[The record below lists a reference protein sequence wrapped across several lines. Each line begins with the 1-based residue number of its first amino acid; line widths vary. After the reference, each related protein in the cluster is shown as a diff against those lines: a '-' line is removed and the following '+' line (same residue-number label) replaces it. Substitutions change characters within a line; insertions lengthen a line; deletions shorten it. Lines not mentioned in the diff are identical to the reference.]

1 MEDVKTDPT
10 FNSVRDVKVKPQT
23 TVGTPGIVMYGGYL
37 EDGEVDS
44 TLRNTEKY
52 RTYSNLLANVTI
64 IATGV
69 RFFLNLVAKASW
81 TVEPTNNSRKAKKI
95 AKELEYMMGDMQT
108 PWHRI
113 IRRAAMYR
121 FYGFSIQ
128 EWTAKRNDN
137 SNIAFLDI
145 EPRPQ
150 ITIERWD
157 VDSSGTVLGVEQRN
171 ASDFST
177 VYIPRSKLVY
187 LTDDTLNSSPEGLGL
202 FRHLIKR
209 ATALERFEELE
220 AYGYETDLRGIPI
233 GRAPLAALDQMEA
246 NGEITRAQRAQ
257 IEAPL
262 RNFLKKHIKNPRL
275 ALLLDSITYQS
286 QDESGSPSNV
296 PQWDIDLLKSDNG
309 TAQAEVAA
317 AIERL
322 NRDIAVLL
330 GIEGLLLGRTNGSYA
345 LSENKS
351 ENFSLIVDSTLKE
364 IEETFEK
371 DFVLP
376 IFRLNGWDERL
387 RPQLKTNKIQYRDIQ
402 SITGALKDMASA
414 GAMLMP
420 EDPAVMEL
428 RDMLG
433 LPRPDI
439 LEIAEDDD
447 RVATS
452 RSDVNNMED
461 LKDDSDTGTDSG
473 NK

>member
-1 MEDVKTDPT
+1 MSDVKMDPT
-10 FNSVRDVKVKPQT
+10 FDDIRDVRVKPNST
-23 TVGTPGIVMYGGYL
+23 MGTPGIVVYGGYL
-37 EDGEVDS
+37 EDNELDS
-44 TLRNTEKY
+44 SLKNTEKY
-52 RTYSNLLANVTI
+52 RTYSHLLANVTI

-69 RFFLNLVAKASW
+69 RFFLNLVAKAAW
-81 TVEPTNNSRKAKKI
+81 TVEPANKSRKAKKL
-95 AKELEYMMGDMQT
+95 AKEIEFMMEDMET

-128 EWTAKRNDN
+128 EWTAKRNSN
-137 SNIAFLDI
+137 SNIAFMDI

-157 VDSSGTVLGVEQRN
+157 VDSSGKVLGVEQRN
-171 ASDFST
+171 PNDFST

-202 FRHLIKR
+202 FRHLVKR
-209 ATALERFEELE
+209 ANALERFEELE

-233 GRAPLAALDQMEA
+233 GRAPLAALDELQR
-246 NGEITRAQRAQ
+246 NGDLTEAQRRQ
-257 IEAPL
+257 VEAPL
-262 RNFLKKHIKNPRL
+262 RNFLKRHIKNPRL

-296 PQWDIDLLKSDNG
+296 PQWDINLLKSDNG
-309 TAQAEVAA
+309 TAQAEVSA

-330 GIEGLLLGRTNGSYA
+330 GIEGLLLGRGNGSYA

-371 DFVLP
+371 DFVIP
-376 IFRLNGWDERL
+376 IFKLNGWDEKL

-402 SITGALKDMASA
+402 SITGALKDMAAA

-420 EDPAVMEL
+420 EDPAVAEL

-433 LPRPDI
+433 LPRPDNI
-439 LEIAEDDD
+439 EMFDLVDNSRLSSPTGDDNSMENLEDDPN
-447 RVATS
+447 T
-452 RSDVNNMED
+452 
-461 LKDDSDTGTDSG
+461 
-473 NK
+473 

>member
-1 MEDVKTDPT
+1 MADIKKDPT
-10 FNSVRDVKVKPQT
+10 FDNMRDAKVDPAST
-23 TVGTPGIVMYGGYL
+23 LGTPGTVIYGGYL
-37 EDGEVDS
+37 EDGETDHS
-44 TLRNTEKY
+44 LKGTERY
-52 RTYSNLLANVTI
+52 RTYSNILANTTI
-64 IATGV
+64 VATGV
-69 RFFLNLVAKASW
+69 RFFLNLIAKASW
-81 TVEPTNNSRKAKKI
+81 TVEPADKSMKAKNI
-95 AKELEYMMGDMQT
+95 AKEFEHMMQDMET

-113 IRRAAMYR
+113 VRRAAMYR

-128 EWTAKRNDN
+128 EWTAKRNGN

-150 ITIERWD
+150 ITIARWD
-157 VDSSGTVLGVEQRN
+157 VDSRGSVLGVEQQN
-171 ASDFST
+171 AADYST

-202 FRHLIKR
+202 FRHLVKR

-233 GRAPLAALDQMEA
+233 GRAPLAALDIMEQ
-246 NGEITRAQRAQ
+246 NGELTKAQRAQ

-262 RNFLKKHIKNPRL
+262 KNFLKRHIKNPRL

-286 QDESGSPSNV
+286 QDEAGSPSNV
-296 PQWDIDLLKSDNG
+296 PQWDVNLLKSDNG
-309 TAQAEVAA
+309 TAQAEVSA

-387 RPQLKTNKIQYRDIQ
+387 KPQLKTNKIQYRDIQ
-402 SITGALKDMASA
+402 SITGALKDMAQA

-420 EDPAVMEL
+420 EDPAVLEL

-433 LPRPDI
+433 LPRPD
-439 LEIAEDDD
+439 L
-447 RVATS
+447 
-452 RSDVNNMED
+452 
-461 LKDDSDTGTDSG
+461 L
-473 NK
+473 